1 MALPKKVKKDINVY
15 PGDELLKRRQELLD
29 RIVEQDTVLPESIL
43 HEDLDMGMLDF
54 VKDNLLFTN
63 DGGNKVNFIERI
75 LTIQRW
81 SEMSNTF
88 PFNDEDGNIELPFVV
103 VVRKPEVPYGSNPS
117 LLYTIPDRQT
127 FFYRRVPTWNGNRL
141 GADIYKIPQPIPVDM
156 SFDVIVVCNRM
167 RELNRFNKKVM
178 QKFSSRQAYT
188 TVKGHY
194 IPMILENISDQSQI
208 DSMEGRR
215 FYQQIYSIQ
224 LQGFLI
230 DEEEFEV
237 TPAVDRSLVMIE
249 PMGEARGSSSV
260 NIKKVIKNN
269 VEVNTENF
277 LGDGVTTTFK
287 TQRKINNLFYV
298 EVNGLVMVKG
308 DDYIHNGNSSNI
320 IFTTPPPLD
329 ASIRIVY
336 TYDTDFI
343 SVDGTYLSLQNDVL
357 DFVDGVYTYN
367 TTKPI
372 HDVILLDVNGLLQL
386 ENDYF
391 TYTKDES
398 SITVNEI
405 PPLDVQQVKMNIV
418 YLTKS

>member
-1 MALPKKVKKDINVY
+1 MGLPKKVKKHINVY

-29 RIVEQDTVLPESIL
+29 RIVDQDTILPESIL
-43 HEDLDMGMLDF
+43 HEDLDYGMLEF
-54 VKDNLLFTN
+54 VKDHLLFTT
-63 DGGNKVNFIERI
+63 DGGNRVNFIERI

-81 SEMSNTF
+81 AEMSNTF
-88 PFNDEDGNIELPFVV
+88 PFTDEDGNIELPFVV
-103 VVRKPEVPYGSNPS
+103 VIRKPEVPYGSNPS

-156 SFDVIVVCNRM
+156 SFDVVVVCNRM

-188 TVKGHY
+188 SVKGHY
-194 IPMILENISDQSQI
+194 IPMVLEGISDQSQI
-208 DSMEGRR
+208 DTLEGRR
-215 FYQQIYSIQ
+215 YYQQVYSIQ

-237 TPAVDRSLVMIE
+237 TPAIDRNLVVLE
-249 PMGEARGSSSV
+249 PMSEGRGSSAV

-269 VEVNTENF
+269 VEVNTEQF
-277 LGDGVTTTFK
+277 LGDGNTTTFK

-298 EVNGLVMVKG
+298 ELNGLVLVEG
-308 DDYIHNGNSSNI
+308 TDYLHNGNSSNI

-329 ASIRIVY
+329 SVIRVVY

-343 SVDGTYLSLQNDVL
+343 TVDGTYLVL
-357 DFVDGVYTYN
+357 HKDTFEFTDGLYEYN
-367 TTKPI
+367 TTHPI
-372 HDVILLDVNGLLQL
+372 NEIVMLDVNGLLQL
-386 ENDYF
+386 ENDYY
-391 TYTKDES
+391 TYTVGETT
-398 SITVNEI
+398 ITVDEL
-405 PPLDVQQVKMNIV
+405 PPSEVFSSKMSVV
-418 YLTKS
+418 YLSKA